1 MIAAVLALLLVA
13 APVRPDPSLT
23 PGAADPRA
31 TAELVCRRGYTRDAR
46 HVTPAQKR
54 QVFREYG
61 VPATTQR
68 LYEIDHL
75 VSLELGGA
83 NDTANLWPEPY
94 CPLPRRATCFGA
106 REKDVVE
113 TTLHREVCA
122 RRMTLDQAQA
132 IIRRDWLG
140 CYRKLKAKKECG

>member
-1 MIAAVLALLLVA
+1 VIFAVVAVLLVA

-46 HVTPAQKR
+46 HVTAGQKR

-61 VPATTQR
+61 VAPSGR
-68 LYEIDHL
+68 YEVDHL
-75 VSLELGGA
+75 ISLELGGA

-94 CPLPRRATCFGA
+94 CSLPRRATCYGA

-113 TTLHREVCA
+113 TRLHREVCA
-122 RRMTLDQAQA
+122 GRMTLDQAQN

-140 CYRKLKAKKECG
+140 CYRKLKAGKECDR